1 MGGLSPAQV
10 LGRAIESYIFGG
22 VAMTVPNRMKF
33 GIFMGP
39 FHRVGENPTLAL
51 ERDLELI
58 QWLDLLGFDEA
69 YVGEHHS
76 AGWET
81 IASPEMFLATAAER
95 TRHIRLGTG
104 VISLPYHHPYMVA
117 NRMVLLDHLTRGRV
131 ILGVGPGALASDALM
146 LGIKPE
152 RQREMMD
159 ESLGIIMRLFT
170 EDEPITYKS
179 DWFELNEALLQL
191 RPYQQPHL
199 PIAVASSES
208 PAGVSLAG
216 KHGAAVLSVSV
227 PRETVRKT
235 SLMELWSIAEETAAE
250 HNKVVRRQDWGIVM
264 GCHLAETREQA
275 FSEIREGAAR
285 VVTEYN
291 SETLGHPVPDVPRDQ
306 IVDYMVEHNQW
317 IVGTPDDCI
326 AGIERLQE
334 ISGGFGCFMIQVE
347 DWAPRETLLHNYEL
361 LARYVMPHFQGALSG
376 IITSNRWA
384 SDRKD
389 ALQAR
394 RKAGLQRATDTFFK
408 GRR

>member
-1 MGGLSPAQV
+1 MSLANS
-10 LGRAIESYIFGG
+10 
-22 VAMTVPNRMKF
+22 MKF

-58 QWLDLLGFDEA
+58 QWLDTLGFDEA
-69 YVGEHHS
+69 YIGEHHS

-81 IASPEMFLATAAER
+81 IASPEVFMATAAER
-95 TRHIRLGTG
+95 TRNIRLGTG

-152 RQREMMD
+152 RQREMMT
-159 ESLGIIMRLFT
+159 ESLDIIMRLFT

-179 DWFELNEALLQL
+179 DWFELNEAVLQL
-191 RPYQQPHL
+191 RSFQQPHV

-208 PAGVSLAG
+208 PSGVTLAG
-216 KHGAAVLSVSV
+216 KHGAAVLSLSV
-227 PRETVRKT
+227 PRGTVRKT
-235 SLMELWSIAEETAAE
+235 NLQELWSIAEETAAE
-250 HNKVVRRQDWGIVM
+250 HNKVVRREDWGIVI

-275 FSEIREGAAR
+275 FSEIREGGAR
-285 VVTEYN
+285 VVTEYF
-291 SETLGHPVPDVPRDQ
+291 SETLGNPAPDIPRDQ
-306 IVDYMVEHNQW
+306 IVDYMVENNQW

-334 ISGGFGCFMIQVE
+334 ISGGFGLFMIQAE
-347 DWAPRETLLHNYEL
+347 DWAPRETVLRSYEL
-361 LARYVMPHFQGALSG
+361 LARYVMPHFQGALRG
-376 IITSNRWA
+376 IIASNRWT
-384 SDRKD
+384 SDHKD
-389 ALQAR
+389 ELQAR
-394 RKAGLQRATDTFFK
+394 RTAGLKRATDTFYGDRK
-408 GRR
+408 